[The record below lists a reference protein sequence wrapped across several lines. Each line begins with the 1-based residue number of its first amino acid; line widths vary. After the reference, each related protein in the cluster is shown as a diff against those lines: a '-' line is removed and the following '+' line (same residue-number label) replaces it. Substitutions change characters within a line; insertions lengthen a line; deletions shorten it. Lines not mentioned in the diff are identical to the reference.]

1 MADPVE
7 QRCPTQ
13 VGGIHQDLHT
23 DHSVTIRAEL
33 DSNPIVT
40 DNSFK
45 QGCTHAIDLF
55 NIVLGTI
62 VRQLLPQLRK
72 LEVKIACKTDGQ
84 LMHNK
89 NPDAEVWFMVSG
101 QSDKYIHCEM
111 IIING
116 LSHMHAQTSYMEQDG
131 LITLAATAKSA
142 LVPLTSCHCSGH

>member
-13 VGGIHQDLHT
+13 AGGIHQDLHT

-72 LEVKIACKTDGQ
+72 LGIKIAHSIGGQ
-84 LMHNK
+84 LLRSK
-89 NPDAEVWFMVSG
+89 N
-101 QSDKYIHCEM
+101 QK
-111 IIING
+111 
-116 LSHMHAQTSYMEQDG
+116 
-131 LITLAATAKSA
+131 AKE
-142 LVPLTSCHCSGH
+142 LM